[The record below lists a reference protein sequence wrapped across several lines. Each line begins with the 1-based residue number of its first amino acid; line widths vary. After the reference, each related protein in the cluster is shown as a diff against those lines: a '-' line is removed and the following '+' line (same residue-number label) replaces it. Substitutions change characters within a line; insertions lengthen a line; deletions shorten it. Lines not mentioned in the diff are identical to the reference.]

1 MKLTRRIKRVLRP
14 RANQQ
19 QGSHRSKGKEPPEIP
34 PGWKLGPP
42 DFIGIGVQKAGT
54 TWWWKLILE
63 HPDVVGYNKE
73 THQLTRFGW
82 RPVFQKDIEAYERHF
97 PRPDGAM
104 AGEWT
109 PRYMAVAGVSETMRA
124 VAPNARILV
133 LLRDP
138 VERYRSGVGQWQKHK
153 EKSGMRLNLWA
164 GRKDAYARS
173 FYGFTLAPF
182 FEAFGRDQILVL
194 QLERCQ
200 RDPATEYKRTLK
212 FLGLPE
218 WLPDPE
224 ILGKPVNVSKKRPS
238 TKVLDE
244 PPDLVES
251 LESDVKLLME
261 LVPDLDVSLWR
272 NFAHLAPSSGGSQKP
287 EAPVQHD

>member
-1 MKLTRRIKRVLRP
+1 MRIARRIKRVLRP
-14 RANQQ
+14 RLRQQ
-19 QGSHRSKGKEPPEIP
+19 QGTHRTARGKEPPEIP

-82 RPVFQKDIEAYERHF
+82 RPVFERDIEAYERHF

-109 PRYMAVAGVSETMRA
+109 PRYMAVAGVSETMKA
-124 VAPNARILV
+124 VAPNAKILV

-153 EKSGMRLNLWA
+153 ERQGMRLNLWA

-173 FYGFTLAPF
+173 FYGFTLAPY
-182 FEAFGRDQILVL
+182 FEAFGPQQILVL

-200 RDPATEYKRTLK
+200 RIRPRNTNAPLSSWGCPSGCLMRRYSANRSTSARSDPHPRCLMNRSTWSNPWKAT
-212 FLGLPE
+212 
-218 WLPDPE
+218 
-224 ILGKPVNVSKKRPS
+224 
-238 TKVLDE
+238 
-244 PPDLVES
+244 
-251 LESDVKLLME
+251 
-261 LVPDLDVSLWR
+261 
-272 NFAHLAPSSGGSQKP
+272 SSS
-287 EAPVQHD
+287 